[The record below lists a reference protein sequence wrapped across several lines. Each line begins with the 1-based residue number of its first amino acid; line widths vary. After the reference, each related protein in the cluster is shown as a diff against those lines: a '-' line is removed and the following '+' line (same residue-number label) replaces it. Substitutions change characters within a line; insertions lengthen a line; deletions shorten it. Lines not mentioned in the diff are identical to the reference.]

1 MMNHSPYAMEKMAAQ
16 HQAELLASAAKT
28 GDSSAMTTAHPH
40 LTELILP
47 VLVLSAVLI
56 TRI

>member
-1 MMNHSPYAMEKMAAQ
+1 MNQSPYAMEKMAAL
-16 HQAELLASAAKT
+16 HQAELLALSARK
-28 GDSSAMTTAHPH
+28 GDPSAMTTAHPH

-47 VLVLSAVLI
+47 ILVLSAVLI